1 MKKTHLLLATTF
13 LASALIVSPV
23 FQAQAQAESNAAPK
37 KTRVISEQVTR
48 TVKPLAINNETNE
61 IKPAVQRFVE
71 LINQAR
77 VDISL
82 KRPQD
87 ATPRLDNAL
96 NLANFIRKN
105 STVEESVRETRISS
119 GKVVYNSKD
128 TTGAYY
134 VPLETG
140 PVKVTNVTE
149 TASSKNNPGLAV
161 ASAEVV
167 YLKVDLSGQEAEQ
180 YINSAKAS
188 LAQGRLV
195 EADQS
200 LATLMDKVAVAETAE
215 VLPYDTAK
223 DNLALA
229 LRFLQDENYT
239 AARYALDHSAN
250 AIKSMQNDARFD
262 KEVVNKH
269 YNRIKQ
275 IQGLVMQQNRNAASR
290 ARTQI
295 IAAQGE
301 IKDLRS

>member
-1 MKKTHLLLATTF
+1 MKKTNLLLATTF
-13 LASALIVSPV
+13 LASSLIVSP
-23 FQAQAQAESNAAPK
+23 FFDAQAQNTPQ

-48 TVKPLAINNETNE
+48 TVKPLAIDNKTNE
-61 IKPAVQRFVE
+61 VKPAVQRFVE
-71 LINQAR
+71 LVNQAR

-87 ATPRLDNAL
+87 AVPRLDNAL
-96 NLANFIRKN
+96 NLASFIRKN

-119 GKVVYNSKD
+119 GKVTYNSKD

-134 VPLETG
+134 MPFETG
-140 PVKVTNVTE
+140 PVKVTSVTE
-149 TASSKNNPGLAV
+149 TGSSKNNPGLAV
-161 ASAEVV
+161 SSADVV
-167 YLKVDLSGQEAEQ
+167 YLKVNLSGTEAEQ
-180 YINSAKAS
+180 YIGNAKAA
-188 LAQGRLV
+188 LAQGKLKD
-195 EADQS
+195 ADQS
-200 LATLMDKVAVAETAE
+200 LATLMDKVAIADTAGT
-215 VLPYDTAK
+215 LPYETAK

-250 AIKSMQNDARFD
+250 AVKSMENDTRYN
-262 KEVVNKH
+262 KEVVTKH

-275 IQGLVMQQNRNAASR
+275 IQGLVMQENKGAASK

>member
-1 MKKTHLLLATTF
+1 MKKTHLLLTTTF

-23 FQAQAQAESNAAPK
+23 LAQQGVTPH
-37 KTRVISEQVTR
+37 KTRVINEQITR
-48 TVKPLAINNETNE
+48 TVKPLAIDNKTNE
-61 IKPAVQRFVE
+61 VKPAVQRFVE

-82 KRPQD
+82 KRPQN
-87 ATPRLDNAL
+87 AVPRLDNAL
-96 NLANFIRKN
+96 NLANFIRQN

-119 GKVVYNSKD
+119 GKVIYNSKD

-140 PVKVTNVTE
+140 PVKVTSVTE

-161 ASAEVV
+161 SSAEVV
-167 YLKVDLSGQEAEQ
+167 YLKVDLSGSEAEQ
-180 YINSAKAS
+180 YINNAKAS
-188 LAQGRLV
+188 LSQGKLK
-195 EADQS
+195 EADQN

-215 VLPYDTAK
+215 RLPYDTAK

-250 AIKSMQNDARFD
+250 AIKSMENDPRYS
-262 KEVVNKH
+262 KEAVNKH

-275 IQGLVMQQNRNAASR
+275 IQGLVTQENRNAASK

>member
-1 MKKTHLLLATTF
+1 MKKTNLLLATTF
-13 LASALIVSPV
+13 LASSLIVSP
-23 FQAQAQAESNAAPK
+23 FFDAHAQNAPQ

-61 IKPAVQRFVE
+61 VKPAVQRFVE
-71 LINQAR
+71 LVNQAR

-87 ATPRLDNAL
+87 AVPRLDNAL
-96 NLANFIRKN
+96 NLASFIRKN
-105 STVEESVRETRISS
+105 STMEESVRETRISS
-119 GKVVYNSKD
+119 GKVTYNSKD

-134 VPLETG
+134 VPFETG
-140 PVKVTNVTE
+140 PVKVTSVTE

-167 YLKVDLSGQEAEQ
+167 YLKVDLSGNEAEQ
-180 YINSAKAS
+180 YINNAKAS
-188 LAQGRLV
+188 LSQGRLA

-215 VLPYDTAK
+215 TLPYDTAK

-250 AIKSMQNDARFD
+250 AVKSMENDSRYNKD
-262 KEVVNKH
+262 VVTKH

-275 IQGLVMQQNRNAASR
+275 IQGLVMQQNKNAASK